1 VDANGVGDAVAQRLK
16 LLLPRAEVI
25 PLTSS
30 PTEQSKRFKH
40 LQALIQRRMV
50 GFPAHAKTRRLRV
63 WKRFVQQMTDAEIQ
77 YKGAN
82 FMVAAPEEAYAHDD
96 YVDSLAI
103 ACSMTVDLVM
113 PEVQVASNMFFN

>member
-1 VDANGVGDAVAQRLK
+1 
-16 LLLPRAEVI
+16 
-25 PLTSS
+25 
-30 PTEQSKRFKH
+30 
-40 LQALIQRRMV
+40 
-50 GFPAHAKTRRLRV
+50 
-63 WKRFVQQMTDAEIQ
+63 MTDAEIQ